1 VNKIKREV
9 LAIDP
14 TGIVAPETDNGM
26 ANVERRQIFT
36 TSGQAVQQMR
46 QGIYLLR
53 ETRADGK
60 VTTRKVMKK

>member
-1 VNKIKREV
+1 
-9 LAIDP
+9 
-14 TGIVAPETDNGM
+14 M